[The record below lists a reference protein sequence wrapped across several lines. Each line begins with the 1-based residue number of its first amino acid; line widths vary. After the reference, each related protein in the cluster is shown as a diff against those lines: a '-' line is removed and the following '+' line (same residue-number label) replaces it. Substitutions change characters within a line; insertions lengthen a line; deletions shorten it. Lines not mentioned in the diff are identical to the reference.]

1 MKDDKTIKQPT
12 NEEWKNFYDSL
23 IKSNIIEVDTL
34 GNMNKTFFEEL
45 QQLAERI
52 EQKTKELLQI
62 NFSNEEIEKM
72 FNGTKLDYQF
82 KIADYEKKKENI
94 EIWKK
99 TLKKV
104 DNNFVADN
112 FFLMLSSFIVDI
124 QDLKKEESEANFNTL
139 FWAESLMSEKD
150 DLIHDF
156 DKLEEQIEENNRKI
170 GELGREVIQNFAKR
184 KELEINGKMQEV
196 EMIDLTDSRNN
207 SLKILEHTSKAM
219 IDEIELFKLNDKT
232 RLQLKVFINTI
243 QEKENFFL
251 KLSIKG
257 EPNYFSKYYS
267 IEEKKTESDKTK
279 DFKDIKMKTQAI
291 SMYKPTQIIF
301 LEGEEISKIYK
312 EQAIVTIPF
321 GLKIEN
327 ENEVTYQITNLNYE
341 QSDKDL
347 RFFNACISAQWNLI
361 KNKYPINTFIE
372 ESTLYQIYIG
382 DTSFTYRPK
391 KKELEKMH
399 DSIMGMNSN
408 QAKMQF
414 EPSYNHL
421 TNEQKIKYIDEGTIL
436 PVRYKTIEIEKKN
449 GQKYSKKGYVFES
462 IIPLFSFMNELKLIN
477 TAPLQIE
484 SVLKSSQMNDEIT
497 RILKEEIAQLYYF
510 KSRNKKNNTQ
520 NGFKRKVFVTEE
532 GKELTPKEW
541 NEKNIESKRENKKNF
556 VKGYWKYIARRTID
570 SMIKDCKFTTTNGE
584 ILNAYNEKSIDRK
597 TYSRF
602 IDSVIT
608 FLRYSKDIS
617 YGQDKY
623 IKDFI
628 LYDKQGKIVKDSDYT
643 TENERQKQE
652 KSKKKT
658 IKRNPSIDKIDIVIT

>member
-414 EPSYNHL
+414 ESSYNHL